1 MILCCG
7 EALIDFVPL
16 PDGQG
21 YQPCPGGSAFNIAV
35 GLGRLEAPA
44 GFFCKLSTDFFGD
57 MLVDHLNEN
66 GVDTSRCIRVDNP
79 TTLAFVSLP
88 SDGGETQFSF
98 YANDSADRLLTAAE
112 LPQLPDMVTALH
124 FGSISLVMEPGASAL
139 EALMARERRRRII
152 SLDPNV
158 RPGLIGDANGY
169 RRRFEG
175 WMDHVDIIRLSQVD
189 FDFLYPREAQRQQ
202 ISRWFQKGIAL
213 CIVTSGEDGAAAYT
227 AAGDR
232 IHAAPPAVE
241 VIDTVG
247 AGDTFLA
254 ALMAHFD
261 RAGLL
266 ANREHILNLTGE
278 QLLASLHYAN
288 LAAAI
293 NCARKGANPP
303 TRLEMAEAM
312 P

>member
-57 MLVDHLNEN
+57 MLVDFLKDS
-66 GVDTSRCIRVDNP
+66 GVDTSRCIRVENP

-98 YANDSADRLLTAAE
+98 YAIDSADRMLTAAE
-112 LPQLPDMVTALH
+112 LPQLPEAITALH

-139 EALMARERRRRII
+139 EALMARERRQRII

-158 RPGLIGDANGY
+158 RPGLIPDPDAY

-175 WMDHVDIIRLSQVD
+175 WMEQVDIIRLSQVD

-202 ISRWFQKGIAL
+202 ISRWFRQGIAL
-213 CIVTSGEDGAAAYT
+213 CIVTSGDAGATAYT
-227 AAGDR
+227 AAGEQ
-232 IHAAPPAVE
+232 IKAAPPAVE

-254 ALMAHFD
+254 ALLAHFD
-261 RAGLL
+261 RAGWL
-266 ANREHILNLTGE
+266 ADREHILNLTKE
-278 QLLASLHYAN
+278 QLLAGLHYAN

-293 NCARKGANPP
+293 NCSRKGANPP
-303 TRLEMAEAM
+303 TRAEMAQ
-312 P
+312 PLP